1 MFCKNCKKEFVEVP
15 DLSELC
21 SDCLY
26 CVFIPQN
33 TKEFVIGNLEIMESN
48 GIGFPKEREVFYGT
62 ANECQEFVNDSPF
75 DNFIV
80 ATDEDGVCFQIYSE
94 KYYRDNDMPA
104 DSIVLTGDYDRC
116 AEYVINNIS
125 TI

>member
-1 MFCKNCKKEFVEVP
+1 MYCKNCHKEFTKE
-15 DLSELC
+15 DNSGELC
-21 SDCLY
+21 SDCLH

-62 ANECQEFVNDSPF
+62 AKECQEFVNDSPF

-80 ATDEDGVCFQIYSE
+80 ATDEDGIYFRIYSE
-94 KYYRDNDMPA
+94 KYYRDNDMSV

-116 AEYVINNIS
+116 AEYVIDNIS